1 MRNEIQAT
9 EKRMNDALEAL
20 RHQFGTLRTGRA
32 SAAILEG
39 VHVDYYGTPTPLK
52 QVCNL
57 SVPEA
62 DLIVAQPWDASLCS
76 EIDRAIRKA
85 DLGLNPMSDGK
96 VVRIPVPQPT
106 EERRKEIVKRA
117 HQMAEEVRI
126 EVRRFRH
133 EANGTLKQLK
143 KDKTISED
151 DEKRGLDE
159 VQNLTDKKIAE
170 IDALLK
176 DKESEILKV

>member
-9 EKRMNDALEAL
+9 EKRMSDALEAL

-32 SAAILEG
+32 SAAILES

-57 SVPEA
+57 SVPES
-62 DLIVAQPWDASLCS
+62 DLIVAQPWDPSLCN

-85 DLGLNPMSDGK
+85 DLGLNPISDGK

-106 EERRKEIVKRA
+106 EERRKEIVKKA
-117 HQMAEEVRI
+117 HHMSEEVRI
-126 EVRRFRH
+126 EIRRYRH
-133 EANGTLKQLK
+133 EANDTLKQLK
-143 KDKTISED
+143 KDKNISED

-159 VQNLTDKKIAE
+159 IQKLTDKMIGE
-170 IDALLK
+170 VDVMLK
-176 DKESEILKV
+176 EKEAEILKV